1 VRTNI
6 RWIIC
11 GLLFFATTVNYMD
24 RQVLGILK
32 PMLERD
38 MRWSETDFSH
48 MVFAFQLAYAL
59 MMPEA
64 GRLIDRVGVR
74 TGYAIAAAIWSVASM
89 SHALARTAFQFMLA
103 RFGLGLGES
112 ANFPAA
118 IKAVAEWFPE
128 KERAL
133 ATGILNS
140 GSNVGAMVAP
150 LLVPFVAL
158 RLGWQSVFLVT
169 GGLDLVWIAVW
180 LSYFRNPAQHP
191 DVSKTELAYIQS
203 GEPPEPAHRIA
214 YLRLLGTRQA
224 WAFAVGKFM
233 TDPAWWF
240 YLFWIP
246 TFLNRSYHLRIDQ
259 LGPPLI
265 AIYIAA
271 DVGSIL
277 GGGLSTA
284 FMSRGFGG
292 NAARKLSMLVCALGA
307 MPVIAI
313 FWTRNLW
320 TAVVLISMAAAAHQ
334 GWSANLYTLVSDLF
348 PRKAVGSVVG
358 LGGLAGAMSGT
369 LSALFIGP
377 WLDASHRAYGPI
389 FAIAGSAYI
398 LAFCA
403 IQALTPRL
411 ERASV

>member
-1 VRTNI
+1 MRTNI

-284 FMSRGFGG
+284 FMSRGFAETLHAGLRPWRDAGNRYLLDAKPVDRGRADQHGG
-292 NAARKLSMLVCALGA
+292 GGA
-307 MPVIAI
+307 SGMVGQ
-313 FWTRNLW
+313 
-320 TAVVLISMAAAAHQ
+320 S
-334 GWSANLYTLVSDLF
+334 LYTGVRPVSTQSGGF
-348 PRKAVGSVVG
+348 GGGPRRARGRNERDSVRPVYRP
-358 LGGLAGAMSGT
+358 LA
-369 LSALFIGP
+369 
-377 WLDASHRAYGPI
+377 
-389 FAIAGSAYI
+389 
-398 LAFCA
+398 
-403 IQALTPRL
+403 
-411 ERASV
+411 